1 MQIEMKVPEMGES
14 ITEAVVARLLVKS
27 GDFVEMDQE
36 VIELET
42 EKVNQV
48 LAAPQA
54 GRIEFRVAVDETIGI
69 GHLIALIDTASER
82 PAQSEKPKEEPEK
95 EAKKEETAKPAP
107 QPSPPSDG
115 ARYSIGQFLEE
126 AKRGEEAP
134 SKKEPQPAVAS
145 TPTEGSR
152 TESRRRM
159 PKIRQVI
166 ARRLVEVQQTTAMLT
181 TFNECDMSAV
191 MELRAKHKEEF
202 AAVFGVKLG
211 FMSFFVKAV
220 VSALQQVPSVN
231 SYIDDVE
238 LVQRHYYDIGVAV
251 STERGLVVPVI
262 RDCDKL
268 SFAGIE
274 KAIADQAKKARSGG
288 LSIDDLEGGGFTIT
302 NGGVFGS
309 LLSTPILNA
318 PQSGILGMHAI
329 QERPVAVKGQVVIR
343 PMMYLAMSYD
353 HRVIDGREAVT
364 FLVRLKENI
373 EDPSR
378 LLLDL
383 WKGH

>member
-1 MQIEMKVPEMGES
+1 MKVPEMGES
-14 ITEAVVARLLVKS
+14 VTEAIVAKLLVES
-27 GDFVEMDQE
+27 GDYVEMDQE

-54 GRIEFRVAVDETIGI
+54 GKISFKVAVDETLEI
-69 GHLIALIDTASER
+69 GHLIALIDTSAEP
-82 PAQSEKPKEEPEK
+82 PAKEKSEKEESKKKEEPK
-95 EAKKEETAKPAP
+95 AP
-107 QPSPPSDG
+107 QPTAEGPSV
-115 ARYSIGQFLEE
+115 RYSVGQFVEE
-126 AKRGEEAP
+126 VKRGEAP
-134 SKKEPQPAVAS
+134 KPEPVQKAPPSA
-145 TPTEGSR
+145 EGRETRS
-152 TESRRRM
+152 RM

-202 AAVFGVKLG
+202 QESFGVKLG

-220 VSALQQVPSVN
+220 VAALQELPAVN
-231 SYIDDVE
+231 SYIDGNE
-238 LVQRHYYDIGVAV
+238 LVRRNYYDVGIAV
-251 STERGLVVPVI
+251 STERGLVVPVV

-274 KAIADQAKKARSGG
+274 KAIGEYAKKGRSGG
-288 LSIDDLEGGGFTIT
+288 LAIGDLEGGGFTIT
-302 NGGVFGS
+302 NGGTFGS

-329 QERPVAVKGQVVIR
+329 QQRPVAVKGEVVIR
-343 PMMYLAMSYD
+343 PMMYLALSYD

-364 FLVRLKENI
+364 FLVRVKENI
-373 EDPSR
+373 EDPAR
-378 LLLDL
+378 LLLHL
-383 WKGH
+383 WKEQ